1 MAIYDY
7 DGRKIGRN
15 LSPKNKEEY
24 NRYLKTPYWQR
35 RRKEILRRDEYMCVG
50 CSSKKNL
57 QVHHMTYS
65 NLGRESDRDLVTL
78 CKECHENQHCL
89 DLNKDKKEEL
99 IKEATKKLMEEKA
112 KRRL

>member
-1 MAIYDY
+1 
-7 DGRKIGRN
+7 
-15 LSPKNKEEY
+15 
-24 NRYLKTPYWQR
+24 
-35 RRKEILRRDEYMCVG
+35 
-50 CSSKKNL
+50 
-57 QVHHMTYS
+57 MTYS